1 MAESNP
7 TISDKVTTALAGVGL
22 TQYEISLY
30 LTLIKEGP
38 LNARDLSEKSEVP
51 YSRIYNILS
60 MLLDKGYITRD
71 DTQRPSTYTANPP
84 DEALMLARKKVMDD
98 FAQHSKV
105 IVEELNDIYLKNIDA
120 PFNVSLLVYRGKDQV
135 FKKALNLVS
144 GAGQSILVAANN
156 LADLK
161 ENGIIDVLKE
171 KRQKGLADIKI
182 LVEQDDPRKDILV
195 DLVKIGQVRVRD
207 QIFGTGIAVDGV
219 DAIIVLKA
227 SIFALTSYF
236 GLKSDFKGF
245 GSIALQYFNYLFTTA
260 TEYKPS

>member
-1 MAESNP
+1 MAENTP

-30 LTLIKEGP
+30 LTLIKHGP
-38 LNARDLSEKSEVP
+38 LNARDLSDKSDVP

-60 MLLDKGYITRD
+60 LLLDKGYITRND
-71 DTQRPSTYTANPP
+71 DQRPSTYTANPP
-84 DEALMLARKKVMDD
+84 DEALMLARKKVMDA
-98 FAQHSKV
+98 FANHSKV

-120 PFNVSLLVYRGKDQV
+120 PFQVSLLVYRGKEQV
-135 FKKALNLVS
+135 FKKGLNLIT
-144 GAGQSILVAANN
+144 GAEQSILVAASS

-161 ENGIIDVLKE
+161 ENGIIDAVKE
-171 KRQKGLADIKI
+171 KRQKGLTDIKI
-182 LVEQDDPRKDILV
+182 LVEQKDPGKDIIA
-195 DLVKIGQVRVRD
+195 DLAKIGQVRVRD

-219 DAIIVLKA
+219 DAIIILKA

-245 GSIALQYFNYLFTTA
+245 GSVALQYFNYLFTTA
-260 TEYKPS
+260 TEYK

>member
-1 MAESNP
+1 MAENNP
-7 TISDKVTTALAGVGL
+7 TISDKVTAALAGVGL

-30 LTLIKEGP
+30 LTLIKHGP
-38 LNARDLSEKSEVP
+38 LNARDLSDKSDVP

-60 MLLDKGYITRD
+60 LLLDKGYITRD
-71 DTQRPSTYTANPP
+71 DNQRPSTYTANPP
-84 DEALMLARKKVMDD
+84 DEALMLARKKVMDA
-98 FAQHSKV
+98 FANHSKV

-120 PFNVSLLVYRGKDQV
+120 PFQVSLLVYRGKEQV
-135 FKKALNLVS
+135 FKKALNLIN
-144 GAGQSILVAANN
+144 GAEQSILVAANS

-161 ENGIIDVLKE
+161 ENGIIEAVKE
-171 KRQKGLADIKI
+171 KRQKGLTDIKI
-182 LVEQDDPRKDILV
+182 LVEQADPGKAIIA
-195 DLVKIGQVRVRD
+195 DLAKIGQVRVRD

-245 GSIALQYFNYLFTTA
+245 GSVALQYFNYLFTTA
-260 TEYKPS
+260 TEYK